1 MSTWWRAL
9 ASSALVLAAG
19 AAHADAAC
27 PAGVP
32 SDAHCYNGRDSAGA
46 PYWIAIPGQ
55 WDHVLVMHAHGGPPF
70 NNASIDYR
78 GSNDDTQWLVQTFSD
93 AIRLAIRPHSSAT
106 YPRP

>member
-19 AAHADAAC
+19 AAHA
-27 PAGVP
+27 
-32 SDAHCYNGRDSAGA
+32 
-46 PYWIAIPGQ
+46 PGQ